1 MYNLAPCYKI
11 RIANAFMT
19 KKEHYRSALT
29 DINPPE
35 STWDLTKRAIPK
47 EGLVRLN
54 DTIQP
59 FKIDILV
66 NQI

>member
-1 MYNLAPCYKI
+1 
-11 RIANAFMT
+11 MT